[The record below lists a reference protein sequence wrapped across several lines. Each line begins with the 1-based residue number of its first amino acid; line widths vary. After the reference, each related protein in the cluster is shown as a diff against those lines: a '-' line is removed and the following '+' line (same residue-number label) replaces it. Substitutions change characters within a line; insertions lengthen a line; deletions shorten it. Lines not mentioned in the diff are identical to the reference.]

1 MAAPSSY
8 TESSL
13 ADFMI
18 SALGE
23 VADTLGWATL
33 ADVQEA
39 ANDALVLY
47 GASDAASASNIPKL
61 RALARVAAWRM
72 AVASLAARF
81 DFTTDQQS
89 FRRSQMLEGAQK
101 ALAQVEADAMVYGL
115 SGYSVELQN
124 VRFVHDPYDAK
135 LTDEDRVLTP

>member
-18 SALGE
+18 AALGE
-23 VADTLGWATL
+23 VAAALGWTAL
-33 ADVQEA
+33 QDVQEA
-39 ANDALVLY
+39 VNDALILY
-47 GASDAASASNIPKL
+47 GASDAASASDIPKL
-61 RALARVAAWRM
+61 RALGRVAAWRM
-72 AVASLAARF
+72 AVASLTARF

-89 FRRSQMLEGAQK
+89 FRRSQVLEGAQK
-101 ALAQVEADAMVYGL
+101 ALAQAEADAMVYGL
-115 SGYSVELQN
+115 TGYAVELQN